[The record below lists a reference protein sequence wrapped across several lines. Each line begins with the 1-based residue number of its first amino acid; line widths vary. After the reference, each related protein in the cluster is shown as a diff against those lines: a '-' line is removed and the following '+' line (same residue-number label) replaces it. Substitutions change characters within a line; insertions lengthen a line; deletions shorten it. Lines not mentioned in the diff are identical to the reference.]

1 MATDNREKVEIPQ
14 IHHISNF
21 IGKRVKARIP
31 PRFWGRI
38 SKAKF
43 SKIGE
48 ESILIR
54 GVPEKNPSVLS
65 IRANTELKRSNP
77 GGLYRWGERIKHAM
91 ENRLCFSCL
100 VRGHL
105 TRECRSKKK
114 CGKNGYTKMHHLI
127 LHADPPPVAA
137 NSKMELHLFRTT
149 EALYQWY
156 AWNSKA
162 KMDESEKLTS
172 SLIAALVL
180 QSYERILP
188 EPLVHKKTWTRRL
201 RKLGAI
207 PNEEQCRRKELLN

>member
-65 IRANTELKRSNP
+65 IRANTELKSVQPWRIVPLRRENQT
-77 GGLYRWGERIKHAM
+77 RNGEQTVF
-91 ENRLCFSCL
+91 L
-100 VRGHL
+100 
-105 TRECRSKKK
+105 
-114 CGKNGYTKMHHLI
+114 
-127 LHADPPPVAA
+127 
-137 NSKMELHLFRTT
+137 
-149 EALYQWY
+149 
-156 AWNSKA
+156 
-162 KMDESEKLTS
+162 
-172 SLIAALVL
+172 
-180 QSYERILP
+180 LP
-188 EPLVHKKTWTRRL
+188 
-201 RKLGAI
+201 
-207 PNEEQCRRKELLN
+207 C